1 MGDFDEIFGGGFDA
15 EEEAAAA
22 ANEQKDYSPL
32 EPGWYKCVIEAPKD
46 GQMIRDSKAG
56 GKYLKLVFRVAPGE
70 AHENRIVF
78 HNINLKVVPK
88 DAGDDARRKAATAE
102 QIGRRELGKLC
113 VAAGKPMAKDSAELV
128 DGIVMVRVAVGKSST
143 GEPDNE
149 VKDFKAADGSAT
161 SPAAGTPAPAAK
173 PAPAPAAKSTSASAP
188 AGKLPW
194 QK

>member
-70 AHENRIVF
+70 PHENRIVF
-78 HNINLKVVPK
+78 CNINLKVVPK
-88 DAGDDARRKAATAE
+88 NGSSEAASKAAKAE

-113 VAAGKPMAKDSAELV
+113 VSAGKPMAKDSAELV
-128 DGIVMVRVAVGKSST
+128 DCLVAVRVAVGKNAS
-143 GEPDNE
+143 GDPENE
-149 VKDFKAADGSAT
+149 VKDFKAVDGDPL
-161 SPAAGTPAPAAK
+161 PAVPAGTPAPAAK
-173 PAPAPAAKSTSASAP
+173 PIPAPAAP
-188 AGKLPW
+188 AATTGTTGKLPW
-194 QK
+194 QR